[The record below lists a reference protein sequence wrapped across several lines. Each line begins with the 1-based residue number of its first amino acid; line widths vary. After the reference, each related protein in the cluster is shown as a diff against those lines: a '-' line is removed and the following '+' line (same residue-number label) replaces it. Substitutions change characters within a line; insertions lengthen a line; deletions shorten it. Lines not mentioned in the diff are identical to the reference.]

1 MLARH
6 IPTLLPHDVMRSLV
20 DVFRP
25 GEEILGSISS
35 LAGSLVLTDRRVLI
49 LREGRG
55 YRPQSGIRSWDIEPG
70 IAFTY
75 GPPRGGVGRLM
86 IGKGKDATSFFV
98 KTSRLGRRAP
108 AHLHGQLA
116 RPSGSDDERSAPGV
130 ITARP
135 GVATAGRSRRGRTM
149 RPCISRSPSSS
160 SMPART

>member
-6 IPTLLPHDVMRSLV
+6 IPSLLPHDVMRSLV

-98 KTSRLGRRAP
+98 KTSDWDAALRLISMANRLAYQRTTTSGPRRA
-108 AHLHGQLA
+108 
-116 RPSGSDDERSAPGV
+116 S
-130 ITARP
+130 
-135 GVATAGRSRRGRTM
+135 
-149 RPCISRSPSSS
+149 
-160 SMPART
+160 